1 MKFGA
6 GVIAARLYG
15 AADTVDPRHSLVG
28 TLKKTFEIYPEIG
41 KVLPAMGY
49 SERQVKDLAATINSC
64 DCDLVVSATPV
75 DLARLM
81 TIDKPLMRVRYSYRD
96 NSEPTLGDLVKELLE
111 A

>member
-1 MKFGA
+1 
-6 GVIAARLYG
+6 VRAA
-15 AADTVDPRHSLVG
+15 VV
-28 TLKKTFEIYPEIG
+28 KNK
-41 KVLPAMGY
+41 
-49 SERQVKDLAATINSC
+49 RQVKVLASTINSC
-64 DCDLVVSATPV
+64 DCYLVVSATPV